1 VIVAAIPCFNEERF
15 IGSVV
20 LMVKKHVDK
29 VLVIDDGSTDAS
41 AEVAAAA
48 GAVVVRHDCN
58 RGVGA
63 AVRTAFHKARE
74 LGADI
79 VVRLDADGQHNSD
92 DIPAVIAPILS
103 GQADVAVGS
112 RFLTGKERPPF
123 YRRIGQRVLT
133 ATTNLG
139 SGTRIRDSQSGFRAF
154 SAKAL
159 EEMTITEDGF
169 SVESEMQFA
178 IARSGLRVTEVP
190 IGVIYTD
197 RAKRNPVWH
206 GLNVLSRVL
215 VLLSLR
221 QPMLLFGVP
230 GLALLGGGLVLG
242 LRVLD
247 IWDKSQALA
256 MGTLLGA
263 ILLCLTGVLALFAA
277 LMLQAMKELLRGQWE
292 RFARAETDG

>member
-1 VIVAAIPCFNEERF
+1 MIVAAIPCFNEERF

-79 VVRLDADGQHNSD
+79 VVRLDADGQHNAD

-103 GQADVAVGS
+103 GQADVVVGS

-133 ATTNLG
+133 VTTNLG